1 MEIINNKLNNVII
14 EVNDN
19 SIAFELGIEPGD
31 ILRKINNQSI
41 KDIIDYKYLTAD
53 ENITLEILKQN
64 GDIWEF
70 EVEKDFSEDLGIV
83 FSNSLIDKAKSC
95 QNKCIFCF
103 IDQLPK
109 NLRETLYFKDDDS
122 RLSFLQGNYITLT
135 NMNED
140 EIDRIIKYRL
150 SPINISVHTTNPDLR
165 VKMLRNK
172 RASEIMNI
180 LKKLADANIELNC
193 QIVLVPGINDGT
205 ELERTLKDL
214 GKLYPSVNSIACVP
228 VGLTKYRDNLE
239 KIVPF
244 DQGSARD
251 VLNIINK
258 YQNTFKDIFGT
269 RLVFASDE
277 FYCLSGTDLPSYE
290 SYEDFP
296 QYENGVGMLRSFLT
310 EVIENIDKLDNINY
324 MKQKHVAIAT
334 GVSAYPYMKS
344 ISEMIVKKIDKLK
357 IDVVKITNDF
367 FGENI
372 TVSGLITGKDLIN
385 NMSKQEYSNIDCLLI
400 PENML
405 RKNDDIFLDD
415 YRIIDVK
422 NILGFDVISLEIDGS
437 KLIDFFRKE
446 CSHE

>member
-14 EVNDN
+14 EVKTGSLAD
-19 SIAFELGIEPGD
+19 ELGIEPGD
-31 ILRKINNQSI
+31 LLKKINKKPI
-41 KDIIDYKYLTAD
+41 KDIIDYKYLIAD
-53 ENITLEILKQN
+53 ENITLEIIKQN

-103 IDQLPK
+103 IDQLPL

-140 EIDRIIKYRL
+140 EIDRIIRYRL

-165 VKMLRNK
+165 VKMLKNK
-172 RASEIMNI
+172 RAGDIMNI
-180 LKKLADANIELNC
+180 LKKLSDAKIELNC
-193 QIVLVPGINDGT
+193 QIVLVPGINDAT
-205 ELERTLKDL
+205 ELERTLNDL

-228 VGLTKYRDNLE
+228 VGLTKYRDHLE
-239 KIVPF
+239 KISPY
-244 DQGSARD
+244 DYQSARD
-251 VLNIINK
+251 VLDIINK
-258 YQNTFKDIFGT
+258 YQSIFEDKYGT

-277 FYCLSGTDLPSYE
+277 FYCLSGVDLPSYE

-310 EVIENIDKLDNINY
+310 EVIENINELDFINY
-324 MKQKHVAIAT
+324 PEVKHVAIAT
-334 GVSAYPYMKS
+334 GVSAYPYIKS
-344 ISEMIVKKIDKLK
+344 ISEMILKKIDNLE
-357 IDVVKITNDF
+357 IEVVRIINEF

-385 NMSKQEYSNIDCLLI
+385 NLLKKEYENIDCLLI

-415 YRIIDVK
+415 YRINDVK
-422 NILGFDVISLEIDGS
+422 NILGFDVVPIEITGR

-446 CSHE
+446 CSNE

>member
-1 MEIINNKLNNVII
+1 MEIINNNLNNVII
-14 EVNDN
+14 EVKKGSLAD
-19 SIAFELGIEPGD
+19 ELGIEPGD
-31 ILRKINNQSI
+31 LLKKINNQPV
-41 KDIIDYKYLTAD
+41 KDIIDYKYLVAD
-53 ENITLEILKQN
+53 ENITLEIIKQN

-70 EVEKDFSEDLGIV
+70 EVEKDFSEDLGIF

-103 IDQLPK
+103 IDQLPL

-165 VKMLRNK
+165 VRMLKNK
-172 RASEIMNI
+172 RARNIMDV
-180 LKKLADANIELNC
+180 LKKLSDAKIELNC
-193 QIVLVPGINDGT
+193 QIVLVPGINDAA
-205 ELERTLKDL
+205 ELERTLNDL

-228 VGLTKYRDNLE
+228 VGLTKYRDHLD
-239 KIVPF
+239 KINPF
-244 DQGSARD
+244 DNQSARD
-251 VLNIINK
+251 VLDIINK
-258 YQNTFKDIFGT
+258 YQSIFKSRYGT
-269 RLVFASDE
+269 RLVYASDE
-277 FYCLSGTDLPSYE
+277 FYCLSGIDLPSYE

-310 EVIENIDKLDNINY
+310 EVTENISKLDSINY
-324 MKQKHVAIAT
+324 IKAKRVAFAT

-344 ISEMIVKKIDKLK
+344 ISELISKKIDKLE
-357 IDVVKITNDF
+357 IEVVKIINDF

-372 TVSGLITGKDLIN
+372 TVSGLITGKDLIKN
-385 NMSKQEYSNIDCLLI
+385 LSKEEYKNIDYLLI

-405 RKNDDIFLDD
+405 RKNDDLFLDD
-415 YRIIDVK
+415 YRITDVK
-422 NILGFDVISLEIDGS
+422 NILGFDVIPIEISGK

-446 CSHE
+446 CSNE